1 MNYSS
6 ELDRLLHQLAHI
18 KYAVAAAATQ
28 SREQLRRQA
37 DEAPTRAGCDKQAR
51 EEYAKVAAEEAD
63 RAEGDA
69 LHAIDFAART
79 LDNARLAILDAID
92 GRAHADA
99 QASRPS

>member
-18 KYAVAAAATQ
+18 KYSVAAAATQ
-28 SREQLRRQA
+28 SREQRHV
-37 DEAPTRAGCDKQAR
+37 DETPFLAGCDEQAR